1 MFSIKRQLANRW
13 QAVRVSEPQ
22 LPTAVP
28 LKDDRRQDRTSR
40 ARLCANRT
48 FYFQN
53 KLEARF
59 GCRTLTV
66 VCSAILW
73 KMSLVVKK
81 LFGQ

>member
-1 MFSIKRQLANRW
+1 MRA
-13 QAVRVSEPQ
+13 SEPR
-22 LPTAVP
+22 LPTTVP
-28 LKDDRRQDRTSR
+28 LQDDRRQDRTSR
-40 ARLCANRT
+40 ARLRANRT

-59 GCRTLTV
+59 GYRTLTV
-66 VCSAILW
+66 VSSAILW